1 MTEKVFED
9 FISDLCS
16 LPHETEWVEF
26 KVGHFDPE
34 DVGEYLSALSN
45 SACLQD
51 QRFGYLIFGVKD
63 ATHDIVGTLVD
74 FYSEK
79 IGNQDVSLWLHQM
92 MDGGVEYEA
101 HEGMAYGHKVLVLKI
116 PAAVSVPTTFKGKE
130 YIRHGSHKTLLKSN
144 KNKARDLWA
153 KLANEVFEE
162 RWAIENLTV
171 DDVMRLLNYD
181 AVFDLLGIPKPESDE
196 GIIDRLCEERLLEA
210 HEGRLCIT
218 NLGAMLFANDFR
230 EFPQLDRKRVR
241 VIVYDGNTK
250 TSLAREV
257 TGRTGYAV
265 GFDRLV
271 RFIYQSVT
279 PKEDFSGPRRK
290 LIRPFTEIQ
299 IRELTANALTHQDLT
314 LRGTSP
320 MIEVFTDR
328 IEFSNPGMPLIDDRR
343 FLDHSPRSRN
353 EMMAALLRRIGVA
366 EERGT
371 GIDKVVEQSELLFAP
386 ALRVKSTSDSTRV
399 TLFAPRPYDK
409 LDKQERASAAYEHA
423 CHKHVSDDYLT
434 NESLRSRLA
443 IPEDKKHTA
452 SRIINDAVEAG
463 VIKPASVDNTS
474 RKYAKYLP
482 FYA

>member
-1 MTEKVFED
+1 MNGKAFED

-26 KVGHFDPE
+26 KTGYFDAD

-45 SACLQD
+45 SACLRD
-51 QRFGYLIFGVKD
+51 QRFGYLVFGVEDK
-63 ATHDIVGTLVD
+63 THDIVGTPVD
-74 FYSEK
+74 FNSEK
-79 IGNQDVSLWLHQM
+79 IGNQDVALWLHQM

-101 HEGMAYGHKVLVLKI
+101 DEGMAYGKKVLVLKI
-116 PAAVSVPTTFKGKE
+116 AAAVSVPTTFKGKE
-130 YIRHGSHKTLLKSN
+130 YIRHGSHKTSLKSN

-162 RWAIENLTV
+162 RWALENLTTS
-171 DDVMRLLNYD
+171 DSLRLLNYEG
-181 AVFDLLGIPKPESDE
+181 VFSLLEIPKPETDE
-196 GIIDRLCEERLLEA
+196 GVIDKLCEEKLLEK

-218 NLGAMLFANDFR
+218 NLGAMLFANNLGD
-230 EFPQLDRKRVR
+230 FPQLDRKRVR

-250 TSLAREV
+250 TSLAKEV
-257 TGRTGYAV
+257 VGRNGYAT
-265 GFDRLV
+265 GFDGLIE
-271 RFIYQSVT
+271 FIYNSIST
-279 PKEDFSGPRRK
+279 KEDFSGPRRR
-290 LIRPFTEIQ
+290 LMRPFTEIQ

-371 GIDKVVEQSELLFAP
+371 GIDKVVEQSEILFAP
-386 ALRVKSTSDSTRV
+386 ALRIKSTSDSTRV

-409 LDKQERASAAYEHA
+409 LDKQERVNAAYEHA

-434 NESLRSRLA
+434 NESLRTRLS

-463 VIKPASVDNTS
+463 VIKPASIDNTS
-474 RKYAKYLP
+474 RKYAKYVP